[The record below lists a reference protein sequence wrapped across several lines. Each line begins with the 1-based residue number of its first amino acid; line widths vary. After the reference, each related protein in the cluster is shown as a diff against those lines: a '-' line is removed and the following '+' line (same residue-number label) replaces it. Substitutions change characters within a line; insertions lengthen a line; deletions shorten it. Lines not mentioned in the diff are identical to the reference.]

1 VRLEEEAREAMM
13 HTQNFLEVNT
23 FIQAKDLMVVQV
35 TDMRVAA
42 EVEPVA
48 QEKTLR

>member
-13 HTQNFLEVNT
+13 HTQNFLEASK
-23 FIQAKDLMVVQV
+23 FMALKDLMVVQV

-42 EVEPVA
+42 EVVPVA